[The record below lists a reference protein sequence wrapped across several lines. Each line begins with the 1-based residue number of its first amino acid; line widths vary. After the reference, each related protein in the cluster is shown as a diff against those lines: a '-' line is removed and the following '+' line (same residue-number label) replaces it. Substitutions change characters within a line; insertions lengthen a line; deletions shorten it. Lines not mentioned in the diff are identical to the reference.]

1 MNAEDQKNKDL
12 IMGNKNQRN
21 KPKKIITD
29 NEGLNNNLLGNPFEN
44 NNNDENKN
52 NKLHNILESNNNE
65 FNNENN
71 ENDNEKYI
79 NQIKKVYDK
88 SPKLNIEILNSYII
102 PRGFIIQIDPLGMIS
117 NSLRN
122 VRDGTVYFGFFS
134 PEDENSKEENN
145 NNKIDFL
152 IKPKDDHY
160 ESRFVGKHF
169 QIKFNPF
176 DLKYYIKDLGF
187 GYGTFAKIMKETL
200 IKDNYLINIGN
211 SYIVC
216 SYGID
221 GKESTNEKKI
231 LNIKIFDNTKRNPFL
246 CNPKENKKYLIGR
259 DVKCDIIID
268 DSLLSR
274 IHCTIYFDNEKEM
287 WFIHDGTMKKNKE
300 FKYSTNGT
308 WLFLIDDTLIDDE
321 MIFKANQ
328 NLYQCK
334 YE

>member
-12 IMGNKNQRN
+12 IMGNNKNQRN

-29 NEGLNNNLLGNPFEN
+29 NEDINNNLLGNNNEN
-44 NNNDENKN
+44 NKIQNF
-52 NKLHNILESNNNE
+52 LESNNNE
-65 FNNENN
+65 NNLNEIDNEN
-71 ENDNEKYI
+71 YI
-79 NQIKKVYDK
+79 NQIKKVYNK
-88 SPKLNIEILNSYII
+88 SPKLNVEILNSYII
-102 PRGFIIQIDPLGMIS
+102 PRGFVIQIDPLGMVS

-122 VRDGTVYFGFFS
+122 IRDGTVYFGFFS
-134 PEDENSKEENN
+134 PEDENSKDENN
-145 NNKIDFL
+145 NNNQIDFL
-152 IKPKDDHY
+152 IKPKDGNY

-169 QIKFNPF
+169 QIKFNPN

-187 GYGTFAKIMKETL
+187 GYGTFAKLMKETL

-221 GKESTNEKKI
+221 DKEKDDDKNI

-246 CNPKENKKYLIGR
+246 CKPNENKKYLIGR

-274 IHCTIYFDNEKEM
+274 IHCTIYYDNEKEM

-300 FKYSTNGT
+300 GEFKYSTNGT
-308 WLFLIDDTLIDDE
+308 WLFLIDDTMIEND

>member
-12 IMGNKNQRN
+12 IMGNNKNQRN

-29 NEGLNNNLLGNPFEN
+29 NEDISNNLLGNN
-44 NNNDENKN
+44 NEN
-52 NKLHNILESNNNE
+52 NKLHNFLESNNNDYNSNE
-65 FNNENN
+65 KDNEN
-71 ENDNEKYI
+71 YI
-79 NQIKKVYDK
+79 NQIKKVYNK

-134 PEDENSKEENN
+134 PEDENSKDENN
-145 NNKIDFL
+145 NNNQIDFL
-152 IKPKDDHY
+152 IKPKDGNY

-169 QIKFNPF
+169 QIKFNPN

-187 GYGTFAKIMKETL
+187 GYGTFAKLMKETL

-216 SYGID
+216 SYGMD
-221 GKESTNEKKI
+221 DKEKNDDKNI
-231 LNIKIFDNTKRNPFL
+231 LNIKIFDNTKRNPFF
-246 CNPKENKKYLIGR
+246 CKPKENKKYLIGR

-274 IHCTIYFDNEKEM
+274 IHCTIYYDNEKEM

-300 FKYSTNGT
+300 GEYKYSTNGT
-308 WLFLIDDTLIDDE
+308 WLFLIDDTMIEND

>member
-12 IMGNKNQRN
+12 IMGNNKNQRN

-29 NEGLNNNLLGNPFEN
+29 NEDINNNLLGNNNEN
-44 NNNDENKN
+44 NKIQNF
-52 NKLHNILESNNNE
+52 LESNNNE
-65 FNNENN
+65 NNLNEIDNEN
-71 ENDNEKYI
+71 YI
-79 NQIKKVYDK
+79 NQIKKVYNK
-88 SPKLNIEILNSYII
+88 SPKLNVEILNSYII
-102 PRGFIIQIDPLGMIS
+102 PRGFVIQIDPLGMVS

-122 VRDGTVYFGFFS
+122 VRDGIVYFGFFS
-134 PEDENSKEENN
+134 PEDENSKDEN

-152 IKPKDDHY
+152 IKPKDDIY

-169 QIKFNPF
+169 QIKFNPN

-187 GYGTFAKIMKETL
+187 GYGTFAKLMKETL

-216 SYGID
+216 SYGMD
-221 GKESTNEKKI
+221 DKEKNDDKNI
-231 LNIKIFDNTKRNPFL
+231 LNIKIFDNTKRNPFF
-246 CNPKENKKYLIGR
+246 CKPKENKKYLIGR

-274 IHCTIYFDNEKEM
+274 IHCTIYYDNEKEM

-300 FKYSTNGT
+300 GEYKYSTNGT
-308 WLFLIDDTLIDDE
+308 WLFLIDDTMIEND

>member
-12 IMGNKNQRN
+12 IMGNNKNQRN

-29 NEGLNNNLLGNPFEN
+29 KEDISNNLLGNN
-44 NNNDENKN
+44 NEN
-52 NKLHNILESNNNE
+52 NKLHNFLESNNNDY
-65 FNNENN
+65 NS
-71 ENDNEKYI
+71 NEKDTENYI
-79 NQIKKVYDK
+79 NQIKKVYNK

-134 PEDENSKEENN
+134 PEDENSKDENN
-145 NNKIDFL
+145 NNNQIDFL
-152 IKPKDDHY
+152 IKPKDGNY

-169 QIKFNPF
+169 QIKFNPN

-187 GYGTFAKIMKETL
+187 GYGTFAKLMKETL

-221 GKESTNEKKI
+221 DKEKDDDKNI
-231 LNIKIFDNTKRNPFL
+231 LNIKIFDNTKRNPFF
-246 CNPKENKKYLIGR
+246 CKPKENKKYLIGR

-274 IHCTIYFDNEKEM
+274 IHCTIYYDNEKEM

-300 FKYSTNGT
+300 GEFKYSTNGT
-308 WLFLIDDTLIDDE
+308 WLFLIDDTLIEND

>member
-12 IMGNKNQRN
+12 IMGNNKNQRN

-29 NEGLNNNLLGNPFEN
+29 NEDISNNLLGNN
-44 NNNDENKN
+44 NEN
-52 NKLHNILESNNNE
+52 NKLHNFLESNNNDYNSNE
-65 FNNENN
+65 KDNEN
-71 ENDNEKYI
+71 YI
-79 NQIKKVYDK
+79 NQIKKVYNK

-134 PEDENSKEENN
+134 PEDENSKDENN
-145 NNKIDFL
+145 NNNQIDFL
-152 IKPKDDHY
+152 IKPKDGNY

-169 QIKFNPF
+169 QIKFNPN

-187 GYGTFAKIMKETL
+187 GYGTFAKLMKETL

-221 GKESTNEKKI
+221 DKEKDDDKNI
-231 LNIKIFDNTKRNPFL
+231 LNIKIFDNTKRNPFF
-246 CNPKENKKYLIGR
+246 CKPKENKKYLIGR

-274 IHCTIYFDNEKEM
+274 IHCTIYYDNEKEM

-300 FKYSTNGT
+300 GEFKYSTNGT
-308 WLFLIDDTLIDDE
+308 WLFLIDDTLIEND

>member
-12 IMGNKNQRN
+12 IMGNNKNQRN

-29 NEGLNNNLLGNPFEN
+29 NEDINNNLLGNNNEN
-44 NNNDENKN
+44 NKIQNF
-52 NKLHNILESNNNE
+52 LESNNNE
-65 FNNENN
+65 NNLNEIDNEN
-71 ENDNEKYI
+71 YI
-79 NQIKKVYDK
+79 NQIKKVYNK
-88 SPKLNIEILNSYII
+88 SPKLNVEILNSYII
-102 PRGFIIQIDPLGMIS
+102 PRGFVIQIDPLGMVS

-122 VRDGTVYFGFFS
+122 VRDGIVYFGFFS
-134 PEDENSKEENN
+134 PEDENSKDEN

-152 IKPKDDHY
+152 IKPKDDNY

-169 QIKFNPF
+169 QIKFNPN

-187 GYGTFAKIMKETL
+187 GYGTFAKLMKETL

-216 SYGID
+216 SYGMD
-221 GKESTNEKKI
+221 DKEKNDDKNI
-231 LNIKIFDNTKRNPFL
+231 LNIKIFDNTKRNPFF
-246 CNPKENKKYLIGR
+246 CKPKENKKYLIGR

-274 IHCTIYFDNEKEM
+274 IHCTIYYDNEKEM

-300 FKYSTNGT
+300 GEYKYSTNGT
-308 WLFLIDDTLIDDE
+308 WLFLIDDTLIEND
-321 MIFKANQ
+321 MIFKVNQ

>member
-12 IMGNKNQRN
+12 IMGNNKNQRN

-29 NEGLNNNLLGNPFEN
+29 NEDINNNLLGNNNEN
-44 NNNDENKN
+44 NKIQNF
-52 NKLHNILESNNNE
+52 LESNNNE
-65 FNNENN
+65 NNLNEIDNEN
-71 ENDNEKYI
+71 YI
-79 NQIKKVYDK
+79 NQIKKVYNK
-88 SPKLNIEILNSYII
+88 SPKLNVEILNSYII
-102 PRGFIIQIDPLGMIS
+102 PRGFVIQIDPLGMVS

-122 VRDGTVYFGFFS
+122 VRDGIVYFGFFFFLV
-134 PEDENSKEENN
+134 ENSKDEN

-152 IKPKDDHY
+152 IKTKDDIY

-169 QIKFNPF
+169 QIKFNPN

-187 GYGTFAKIMKETL
+187 GYGTFAKLMKETL

-216 SYGID
+216 SYGMD
-221 GKESTNEKKI
+221 DKEKNDDKNI
-231 LNIKIFDNTKRNPFL
+231 LNIKIFDNTKRNPFF
-246 CNPKENKKYLIGR
+246 CKPKENKKYLIGR
-259 DVKCDIIID
+259 DIKCDIIID

-274 IHCTIYFDNEKEM
+274 IHCTIYYDNEKEM

-300 FKYSTNGT
+300 GEYKYSTNGT
-308 WLFLIDDTLIDDE
+308 WLFLIDDTMIEND

>member
-12 IMGNKNQRN
+12 IMGNNKNQRN

-29 NEGLNNNLLGNPFEN
+29 NEDISNNLLGNN
-44 NNNDENKN
+44 NEN
-52 NKLHNILESNNNE
+52 NKLHNFLESNNNDYNSNE
-65 FNNENN
+65 KDNEN
-71 ENDNEKYI
+71 YI
-79 NQIKKVYDK
+79 NQIKKVYNK

-134 PEDENSKEENN
+134 PEDENSKDENN
-145 NNKIDFL
+145 NNNQIDFL
-152 IKPKDDHY
+152 IKPKDGNY

-169 QIKFNPF
+169 QIKFNPN

-187 GYGTFAKIMKETL
+187 GYGTFAKLMKETL

-216 SYGID
+216 SYGMD
-221 GKESTNEKKI
+221 DKEKNDDKNI
-231 LNIKIFDNTKRNPFL
+231 LNIKIFDNTKRNPFF
-246 CNPKENKKYLIGR
+246 CKPKENKKYLIGR
-259 DVKCDIIID
+259 DIKCDIIID

-274 IHCTIYFDNEKEM
+274 IHCTIYYDNEKEM

-300 FKYSTNGT
+300 GEFKYSTNGT
-308 WLFLIDDTLIDDE
+308 WLFLIDDTMIEND

>member
-1 MNAEDQKNKDL
+1 
-12 IMGNKNQRN
+12 MGNNKNQRN

-29 NEGLNNNLLGNPFEN
+29 NEDINNNLLGNSL
-44 NNNDENKN
+44 DNKN
-52 NKLHNILESNNNE
+52 INGNNHNKNFQNILDSNNNKNKNI
-65 FNNENN
+65 NNNIII
-71 ENDNEKYI
+71 NDNQNYI
-79 NQIKKVYDK
+79 NQIKSVYDK

-102 PRGFIIQIDPLGMIS
+102 PRGFLIQIDPLGMIS

-122 VRDGTVYFGFFS
+122 IRDGIVYFGFFS
-134 PEDENSKEENN
+134 PEEENQKEENNN

-152 IKPKDDHY
+152 IKPKDDNY
-160 ESRFVGKHF
+160 ESRFIGQHF
-169 QIKFNPF
+169 QIKFNPY

-187 GYGTFAKIMKETL
+187 GYGTFAKLTKETM

-216 SYGID
+216 SYGIEE
-221 GKESTNEKKI
+221 KEDIDNKEKKI
-231 LNIKIFDNTKRNPFL
+231 LNIKIFDNSKRNDIL
-246 CNPKENKKYLIGR
+246 CDPNNNKKYLIGR

-268 DSLLSR
+268 DNLLSR
-274 IHCTIYFDNEKEM
+274 IHCTIYFNDEKGT
-287 WFIHDGTMKKNKE
+287 WFIYDGIIKSKNGE

-308 WLFLIDDTLIDDE
+308 WLFLIDDTLIDDD

-334 YE
+334 YV

>member
-12 IMGNKNQRN
+12 IMGNNKNQRN

-29 NEGLNNNLLGNPFEN
+29 NEDINNNLLGNNNEN
-44 NNNDENKN
+44 NKIQNF
-52 NKLHNILESNNNE
+52 LESNNNE
-65 FNNENN
+65 NNLNEIDNEN
-71 ENDNEKYI
+71 YI
-79 NQIKKVYDK
+79 NQIKKVYNK
-88 SPKLNIEILNSYII
+88 SPKLNVEILNSYII
-102 PRGFIIQIDPLGMIS
+102 PRGFVIQIDPLGMVS

-122 VRDGTVYFGFFS
+122 VRDGIVYFGFFS
-134 PEDENSKEENN
+134 PEDENSKDEN

-152 IKPKDDHY
+152 IKPKDDNY

-169 QIKFNPF
+169 QIKFNPN

-187 GYGTFAKIMKETL
+187 GYGTFAKLMKETL

-216 SYGID
+216 SYGMD
-221 GKESTNEKKI
+221 DKEKNDDKNI
-231 LNIKIFDNTKRNPFL
+231 LNIKIFDNTKRNPFF
-246 CNPKENKKYLIGR
+246 CKPKENKKYLIGR

-274 IHCTIYFDNEKEM
+274 IHCTIYYDNEKEM

-300 FKYSTNGT
+300 GEYKYSTNGT
-308 WLFLIDDTLIDDE
+308 WLFLIDDTLIEND

>member
-12 IMGNKNQRN
+12 IMGNNKNQRN

-29 NEGLNNNLLGNPFEN
+29 NEDISNNLLGNN
-44 NNNDENKN
+44 NEN
-52 NKLHNILESNNNE
+52 NKLHNFLESNNNDY
-65 FNNENN
+65 NS
-71 ENDNEKYI
+71 NEKDTENYI
-79 NQIKKVYDK
+79 NQIKKVYNK

-134 PEDENSKEENN
+134 PEDENSKDENN
-145 NNKIDFL
+145 NNNQIDFL
-152 IKPKDDHY
+152 IKPKDGNY

-169 QIKFNPF
+169 QIKFNPN

-187 GYGTFAKIMKETL
+187 GYGTFAKLMKETL

-221 GKESTNEKKI
+221 DKEKDDDKNI
-231 LNIKIFDNTKRNPFL
+231 LNIKIFDNTKRNPFF
-246 CNPKENKKYLIGR
+246 CKPKENKKYLIGR
-259 DVKCDIIID
+259 DIKCDIIID

-274 IHCTIYFDNEKEM
+274 IHCTIYYDNEKEM

-300 FKYSTNGT
+300 GEFKYSTNGT
-308 WLFLIDDTLIDDE
+308 WLFLIDDTLIEND